1 MRSRTKGPNR
11 FSRFDVYW
19 IQTNRHP
26 DKLNLSMDERILK
39 GLKGLG
45 GGYSRCMHAVQ
56 WFGVWGNGGR
66 VGNALDAEIIF
77 N

>member
-26 DKLNLSMDERILK
+26 DKLNLSMDEGILK

-45 GGYSRCMHAVQ
+45 GDTPGACML
-56 WFGVWGNGGR
+56 FSGLECGEMGG
-66 VGNALDAEIIF
+66 G
-77 N
+77 